1 MRIRISRAW
10 RRACLATVLLVLAPG
25 LVRAQVETRVNPAR
39 EDRSALFESPAALI
53 DPARIT
59 ALENQAAGD
68 QPDYIAIIEGAR
80 SQLQLYYGQFIEDQ
94 RILDQRLYVP
104 DDPARLDQNTI
115 RLLALAREMRPADA
129 YFLGDSPYLFRL
141 HRLLAQVYDRVDDPR
156 RAVGE
161 YAMALRYAGF
171 PADALQPPPPATDS
185 HALRPVVLAMLR
197 FFGDQERIAQETDGA
212 QVAAANRFRVLADQ
226 FNSLSSQLEEAET
239 DVFVAEAQRARTGE
253 DRVAAAIARRD
264 GLRLQY
270 LATVNEIEE
279 IRDGPYRTYET
290 GRREAMADVVFRM
303 AIIARRLDLENKELL
318 RRMFGN
324 SFMRGNGDILAE
336 NRTRHRDFGGYRMLL
351 EFAHRIDPENLVYM
365 DYLAD
370 EYRTA
375 RDLMRAIAFA
385 EKYIERARTLDPPPE
400 NLANQYLRLAGM
412 YTDRQNYIR
421 AAEAFEAYIAT
432 AGAAAGPAALL
443 NLADVHFERTG
454 RFARARELYERY
466 LSERGQAPADLR
478 ERCEYHAIAYRIQRN
493 IASIARR
500 ERRTDPEKAAL
511 DSARESYTLI
521 EADYTRSVER
531 EQELRREML
540 ALKAQ
545 LRDRTDPD
553 LEEQYYTL
561 LERDIP
567 EAGAAAGFL
576 RSRLASLNVAGVLE
590 RQAFL
595 AARERRFRDAQSLYR
610 EIVSRGTGEQA
621 VRARQN
627 IERINLTLADGLLR
641 PPVLPPDFE
650 R

>member
-1 MRIRISRAW
+1 MRL
-10 RRACLATVLLVLAPG
+10 RRSKARGWVYLVPALFFLAPA
-25 LVRAQVETRVNPAR
+25 LLRAQVETRVNPAR
-39 EDRSALFESPAALI
+39 EDRAALFESPAALI
-53 DPARIT
+53 DPARIA
-59 ALENQAAGD
+59 ALEEQAAGD
-68 QPDYIAIIEGAR
+68 QPDYVSIIEGAR
-80 SQLQLYYGQFIEDQ
+80 AQLQRYYGQFIEDQ

-115 RLLALAREMRPADA
+115 RLLALAREMRPADP
-129 YFLGDSPYLFRL
+129 YFLGDAPYLFRL
-141 HRLLAQVYDRVDDPR
+141 HRLLAQVYDQVEDPR
-156 RAVGE
+156 RAIGE

-171 PADALQPPPPATDS
+171 PANALEPPPPTTDS
-185 HALRPVVLAMLR
+185 HALRPVVLSMLR
-197 FFGDQERIAQETDGA
+197 FFGDQERIAQEPAGA

-226 FNSLSSQLEEAET
+226 FNTLSAQLEEAEK
-239 DVFVAEAQRARTGE
+239 DVFVAEAERARTGT
-253 DRVAAAIARRD
+253 DRVAAATARRD

-279 IRDGPYRTYET
+279 IRDGAYRTYET
-290 GRREAMADVVFRM
+290 GRRQAMADVVFRI

-318 RRMFGN
+318 RRMFGD
-324 SFMRGNGDILAE
+324 SFMRGTGDVLSE
-336 NRTRHRDFGGYRMLL
+336 NRTRHRDFGGYRILL
-351 EFAHRIDPENLVYM
+351 EFAHRIDPENLVYL

-421 AAEAFEAYIAT
+421 AAEAFEAYIAV

-466 LSERGQAPADLR
+466 LLERGQAPVDLR
-478 ERCEYHAIAYRIQRN
+478 ERCEYHATAYRIQRN
-493 IASIARR
+493 LASIARR

-511 DSARESYTLI
+511 DSARESYALI
-521 EADYTRSVER
+521 EADYARSVEQ
-531 EQELRREML
+531 EQDLRRQML

-545 LRDRTDPD
+545 LRNRTEPD

-567 EAGAAAGFL
+567 EAGGAAGFL
-576 RSRLASLNVAGVLE
+576 RSRLASLNVAGILE